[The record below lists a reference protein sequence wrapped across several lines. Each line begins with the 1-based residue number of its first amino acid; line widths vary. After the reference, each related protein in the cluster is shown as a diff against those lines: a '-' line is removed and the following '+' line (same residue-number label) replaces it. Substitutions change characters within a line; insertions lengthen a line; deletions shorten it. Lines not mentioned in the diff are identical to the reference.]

1 MSGCEFLSTDGTT
14 PSVVGEALG
23 DHLLVTD
30 GGVRDSDRTYYDTFD
45 GLLRD
50 AGLLAAHEDGELTLV
65 DRDSGAVRLRGQV
78 AAPGQRLFPR
88 ELEPGPLRDALLDV
102 VEERALLP
110 LARVHARR
118 RALSVLDDQRKTVV
132 RMTLEE
138 PALVD
143 GAGRLS
149 ILRPRVRLAAVRGY
163 DDELGEVKSALA
175 MDLGLAAADQPL
187 VDEAVRAAGHD
198 PAGISSKISVPLLFE
213 DRADAAAA
221 KVLRRLLDV
230 IEANTDGTI
239 ADIDSEFLHDYRVSV
254 RRSRSVQRELKR
266 VFSPEQLAEFR
277 AEFRWLQQITGDSR
291 DLDVYVLEFDAM
303 RALVPEAMRRDL
315 DPLLEVLRGRRLAA
329 RRQMV
334 SDLRSQKVAS
344 LLDRWARFLDELEA
358 LDETDRPDASQPI
371 GEVAGKRIRKVYR
384 RMVKMGSAIDESSPA
399 EDYHELRKRGKELRY
414 LLELF
419 GTPLYPEDVVKP
431 MIKAL
436 KALQDVLGRHQ
447 DREVQIA
454 MLSSLRD
461 ELASVRGGAAA
472 LMATGALVSRLQEDE
487 QAARDEFAARFAAFA
502 GKDQRKLVKA
512 TFG

>member
-23 DHLLVTD
+23 AGLQITD
-30 GGVRDSDRTYYDTFD
+30 VGVRDSDRTYYDTFD
-45 GLLRD
+45 GLLRG
-50 AGLLAAHEDGELTLV
+50 AGLTVAHEDGELALV
-65 DRDSGAVRLRGQV
+65 DRDSGLVRLRSPI
-78 AAPGQRLFPR
+78 AKPGQRLFPR

-118 RALSVLDDQRKTVV
+118 HALRVLDEERKTVV

-143 GAGRLS
+143 SSGRLS
-149 ILRPRVRLAAVRGY
+149 ILRPRVRLAALRGY
-163 DDELGEVKSALA
+163 DDELGDVKSALTNG
-175 MDLGLAAADQPL
+175 LGLAAADQPL
-187 VDEAVRAAGHD
+187 VDEAVTAAGHD
-198 PAGISSKISVPLLFE
+198 PAGVSSKISVALEF
-213 DRADAAAA
+213 DARADVAAA
-221 KVLRRLLDV
+221 KVLKRLLDV

-266 VFSPEQLAEFR
+266 VFPPEPLAGFR
-277 AEFRWLQQITGDSR
+277 TDFRWLQQITGDAR

-303 RALVPEAMRRDL
+303 RVLVPEAMRADL
-315 DPLLEVLRGRRLAA
+315 DPLVEVLRGRRLAA

-334 SDLRSQKVAS
+334 SDLRSQRVAS
-344 LLDRWARFLDELEA
+344 LLDRWAQFLGRLPS
-358 LDETDRPDASQPI
+358 LGETDRPDAPRSI
-371 GEVAGKRIRKVYR
+371 GEVAGERIRKVYR

-419 GTPLYPEDVVKP
+419 GAPLYPDEVVKP

-461 ELASVRGGAAA
+461 ELASIRGGAAA

-487 QAARDEFAARFAAFA
+487 QAAREEFAERFAAFA
-502 GKDQRKLVKA
+502 GTDQRKLVKA

>member
-14 PSVVGEALG
+14 PSVVSEALG
-23 DHLLVTD
+23 NGLQITD
-30 GGVRDSDRTYYDTFD
+30 SGLGDSDRTYYDTFD
-45 GLLRD
+45 GLLRG
-50 AGLLAAHEDGELTLV
+50 AGLSAAHEDGELVVLE
-65 DRDSGAVRLRGQV
+65 RDTGVVRLRGRIDN
-78 AAPGQRLFPR
+78 PGQRLFPR
-88 ELEPGPLRDALLDV
+88 DLEPGPLREALLDV
-102 VEERALLP
+102 VEERALLA

-118 RALSVLDDQRKTVV
+118 RALSVLDAELKTVV

-143 GAGRLS
+143 NAGRLS

-163 DDELGEVKSALA
+163 DDELGKVKSALTGE
-175 MDLGLAAADQPL
+175 LRLAAADQPL
-187 VDEAVRAAGHD
+187 VDEAMTAAGHD
-198 PAGISSKISVPLLFE
+198 PAGISSKISVPLQSDE
-213 DRADAAAA
+213 RSDVAAAT
-221 KVLRRLLDV
+221 VLRRLLDV

-239 ADIDSEFLHDYRVSV
+239 ADTDSEFLHDYRVSV
-254 RRSRSVQRELKR
+254 RRSRSVQRELKK
-266 VFSPEQLAEFR
+266 VFPPEPLAEFR
-277 AEFRWLQQITGDSR
+277 AEFRWLQQITGDAR

-303 RALVPEAMRRDL
+303 RGLVPEAMRADL

-329 RRQMV
+329 RRQMI
-334 SDLRSQKVAS
+334 SDLRSARVTS
-344 LLDRWARFLDELEA
+344 LLEHWARFLDRLPS
-358 LDETDRPDASQPI
+358 LDESDRPDASRPI
-371 GEVAGKRIRKVYR
+371 GEVAAGRIHKVYR

-419 GTPLYPEDVVKP
+419 GAPLYPEDVVKP

-454 MLSSLRD
+454 TLSSLRD

-472 LMATGALVSRLQEDE
+472 LMATGALVSRLKEDE
-487 QAARDEFAARFAAFA
+487 QAAREEFAARFAVFA